1 MDVPNFTEISFM
13 KGVLKLGKV
22 SGIGI
27 EVHWTFTL
35 LLLWIAFLEVQR
47 GGNTTTVLMNMALVV
62 VLFFCVVLH
71 ELGHALTAKKFGI
84 NTKQITLLPIGGV
97 ASLEK
102 IPEKPTQELLVALA
116 GPAVNVLI
124 AIVLLLFI
132 PLQSYLSL
140 DVEALNRLINA
151 PDIQSFLF
159 FLFVANVMLVVFNM
173 IPAFP
178 MDGGRVFRALLTFR
192 LGRVKATEIAAGLG
206 QILAVLFFIFGLML
220 NPFLILIALFI
231 FFGAYGENQMVK
243 QGALLKGH
251 LVEEAMLT
259 NITILHPSTTVEEVI
274 AVLLKGTEK
283 HFLVADQNEILGTVD
298 HKAVLKHAKE
308 SHYLVSEIMKKEV
321 QQVEASMEMV
331 GALEMLA
338 NKNNDLLA
346 VTNNKIL
353 VGAIDRVNIGEFIL
367 LQTNLSTQ

>member
-1 MDVPNFTEISFM
+1 M
-13 KGVLKLGKV
+13 KGTLKLGKV

-35 LLLWIAFLEVQR
+35 LLLWVAFLEVQR
-47 GGNTTTVLMNMALVV
+47 GGNATSILMNMALVV

-71 ELGHALTAKKFGI
+71 ELGHSLTAKKFGI
-84 NTKQITLLPIGGV
+84 KTKQITLLPIGGV

-102 IPEKPTQELLVALA
+102 MPEKPAQELLVALA

-124 AIVLLLFI
+124 AMVLLLLI
-132 PLQSYLSL
+132 PLQSYLGL
-140 DVEALNRLINA
+140 DVEALNQLVNA
-151 PDIQSFLF
+151 PDIQTFLF

-192 LGRVKATEIAAGLG
+192 LGRVKATEVAAGLG
-206 QILAVLFFIFGLML
+206 QILAVLFFLFGLMV

-259 NITILHPSTTVEEVI
+259 NITILQPSTTVEEVI
-274 AVLLKGTEK
+274 EVLLKGTEK
-283 HFLVADQNEILGTVD
+283 HFLVADQNKVLGTVD
-298 HKAVLKHAKE
+298 HKVALKYAKE
-308 SHYLVSEIMKKEV
+308 PQRMVGEIMKKEA
-321 QQVEASMEMV
+321 QKVEASTEIMT
-331 GALEMLA
+331 AFEMLA
-338 NKNNDLLA
+338 NKNIELLA
-346 VTNNKIL
+346 VTRNKVL
-353 VGAIDRVNIGEFIL
+353 VGAIDRTNIGEFIL
-367 LQTNLSTQ
+367 LQTNLSAQ

>member
-1 MDVPNFTEISFM
+1 M

-35 LLLWIAFLEVQR
+35 LLLWVAFLEVQR
-47 GGNTTTVLMNMALVV
+47 GGNTTSILVNMALVI

-71 ELGHALTAKKFGI
+71 ELGHALTAKRFGI
-84 NTKQITLLPIGGV
+84 KTKQITLLPIGGV

-102 IPEKPTQELLVALA
+102 IPEKPAQELLVALA

-124 AIVLLLFI
+124 AFILLLFI
-132 PLQSYLSL
+132 PIQSYLGL
-140 DVEALNRLINA
+140 DVEAVDKLVNA
-151 PDIQSFLF
+151 PDAQTFLF
-159 FLFVANVMLVVFNM
+159 FLFIANLMLVVFNM

-178 MDGGRVFRALLTFR
+178 MDGGRVFRALLSFQ

-206 QILAVLFFIFGLML
+206 QILAVLFFVLGLML

-259 NITILHPSTTVEEVI
+259 NITILAPSTSVEEVI
-274 AVLLKGTEK
+274 AIILKGTEK
-283 HFLVADQNEILGTVD
+283 HFLVAEENEILGTVD
-298 HKAVLKHAKE
+298 HKVILKYAKE
-308 SHYLVSEIMKKEV
+308 SQRPVSEIMKKEV
-321 QQVEASMEMV
+321 QQVESSTEIMSAFEK
-331 GALEMLA
+331 LA
-338 NKNNDLLA
+338 KVKNGLLA
-346 VTNNKIL
+346 VTKNKEL
-353 VGAIDRVNIGEFIL
+353 VGAIDRTNIGEFIL
-367 LQTNLSTQ
+367 LQTNLSAQ